1 MTIYGIG
8 RAIVDYYVEGRIDE
22 SFMEQAFGQ
31 LPEDSLPSSTGRPIH
46 VEGAAFSFVLHRIS
60 TLDGYKLIRETGGTC
75 VNILKTIG
83 TLTPQSTCFF
93 TGTVG
98 GNSSQSQ
105 LDEDGSFFQTEMEQ
119 LGIHHQIRV
128 QLGNTGRCLV
138 LPGPGQGWMALAS
151 PAVAAD
157 IGPEQVQSFLQ
168 AAHNSQQQQ
177 DSRLILVE
185 GMELEQQCFCQQLH
199 TTTLP
204 LILACGTPFGAKM
217 TANFLKELV
226 HTAASAKSCQQQNKA
241 ITLVFANDLEARILE
256 QDHMD
261 FAKWSRSYNILF
273 VITHGASGSSCYF
286 QGTKL
291 FTPATKVAQEQIV
304 DATGAGDVFAGS
316 FLSQL
321 AQDILSD
328 NMNQEKILAAM
339 GYASTAAS
347 KIIQVPLC
355 QTAQLCQTN
364 VLSQEDNEN

>member
-8 RAIVDYYVEGRIDE
+8 RAIVDYYVEGRIDTC
-22 SFMEQAFGQ
+22 FMERAFGQ
-31 LPEDSLPSSTGRPIH
+31 LPEDNRPSPTGRPIH
-46 VEGAAFSFVLHRIS
+46 VEGAAFSFILNRIS

-98 GNSSQSQ
+98 RDSSPSQ
-105 LDEDGSFFQTEMEQ
+105 LDEDGSFFQTEMGK
-119 LGIHHQIRV
+119 LGIHHQLRV
-128 QLGNTGRCLV
+128 LPGSTGRCLV
-138 LPGPGQGWMALAS
+138 LPEPGQGWLALAS
-151 PAVAAD
+151 PAVATA
-157 IGPEQVQSFLQ
+157 IEPEQVRTFLQ
-168 AAHNSQQQQ
+168 AVHNTKQTSPAF
-177 DSRLILVE
+177 ILVE
-185 GMELEQQCFCQQLH
+185 GMELEKQWFCYQLSSSP
-199 TTTLP
+199 LP
-204 LILACGTPFGAKM
+204 LVLACGTPFGAKM
-217 TANFLKELV
+217 TANFLKD
-226 HTAASAKSCQQQNKA
+226 HFSSPSSKGIQSQDKA
-241 ITLVFANDLEARILE
+241 TTTLVFANDLEARILE

-261 FAKWSRSYNILF
+261 FAKWSRNYNILF

-286 QGTKL
+286 QGTRL
-291 FTPATKVAQEQIV
+291 FTPATQVAPEQIV
-304 DATGAGDVFAGS
+304 DATGAGDTFAGA

-339 GYASTAAS
+339 EYASTAAS